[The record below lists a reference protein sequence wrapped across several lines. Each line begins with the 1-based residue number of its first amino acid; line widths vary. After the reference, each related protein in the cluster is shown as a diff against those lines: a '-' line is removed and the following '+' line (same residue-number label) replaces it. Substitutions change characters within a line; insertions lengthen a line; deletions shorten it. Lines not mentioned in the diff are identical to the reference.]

1 MDLMV
6 SNMVSFTIFQLHV
19 RKAYGILYQ
28 GPPMMDDSKE
38 EEPRSEKESEVIA
51 ETNEKLSL
59 ILDLGEGGGGEFG

>member
-1 MDLMV
+1 
-6 SNMVSFTIFQLHV
+6 
-19 RKAYGILYQ
+19 
-28 GPPMMDDSKE
+28 MMDDSKE